1 MSKQVLQPDQPAG
14 RPIPTDPEALLSTE
28 EVAWIRRQSPRT
40 IEKERLTGG
49 GCPFVKLGRSVRYRR
64 QECSTISSGGRGFQQ
79 AMRERPHER
88 HKNPN
93 STIVARLASG
103 PPGEH
108 DFSAVGAGEA
118 GGDWPGYVGQTGAR
132 READPRTDSFVL

>member
-64 QECSTISSGGRGFQQ
+64 QDVLDDIERRTRLSTS
-79 AMRERPHER
+79 
-88 HKNPN
+88 
-93 STIVARLASG
+93 
-103 PPGEH
+103 
-108 DFSAVGAGEA
+108 DAGEA
-118 GGDWPGYVGQTGAR
+118 A
-132 READPRTDSFVL
+132 